1 MLKDATAI
9 IACLLAL
16 ATVPLTASK
25 GIDRAMLY
33 SVPEDGNVS
42 GHAYRNPYFGFEYPL
57 LEDWVED
64 VNGPPPSATG
74 YYSLV
79 ALKPRD
85 ALTATV
91 LIAAQDNFFA
101 QRRVTNARDFLDQTR
116 RQLVP
121 ALPAEPSVQV
131 KIAGQLFARL
141 DYAGA
146 GLHHV
151 VFATEIRCHTVI
163 FSITS
168 RSVERIEAVIASLNN
183 LSFIGQTERSPIC
196 VPDYATDDHIIHR
209 VQPAAAGPRFSS
221 VPTRIII
228 GANGEVEHVHAI
240 NSSVEQAASIQD
252 ALSQWRFQPYLL
264 NGMPV
269 AVETGLMV
277 QFSAAK

>member
-1 MLKDATAI
+1 MLKNATAI
-9 IACLLAL
+9 IALAL
-16 ATVPLTASK
+16 VPLTAPKSM
-25 GIDRAMLY
+25 DRAMHY
-33 SVPEDGNVS
+33 PMPEDGSVS
-42 GHAYRNPYFGFEYPL
+42 GSTYRNAYFAFEYPL
-57 LEDWVED
+57 LAGWIED
-64 VNGPPPSATG
+64 VKGPPPSATG

-85 ALTATV
+85 ALTATL

-101 QRRVTNARDFLDQTR
+101 QRRMTNARDFLDQTR

-121 ALPAEPSVQV
+121 ALPAEPPVQA

-151 VFATEIRCHTVI
+151 IFATEVRCHTVI

-168 RSVERIEAVIASLNN
+168 RSIERIETVIASFNN
-183 LSFIGQTERSPIC
+183 MSFIGDTERSPIC

-228 GANGEVEHVHAI
+228 GPNGEVEHVHAI
-240 NSSVEQAASIQD
+240 NASVEQAKSIQE

-264 NGMPV
+264 NGNPV
-269 AVETGLMV
+269 TVETGLMV
-277 QFSAAK
+277 QFSEAN